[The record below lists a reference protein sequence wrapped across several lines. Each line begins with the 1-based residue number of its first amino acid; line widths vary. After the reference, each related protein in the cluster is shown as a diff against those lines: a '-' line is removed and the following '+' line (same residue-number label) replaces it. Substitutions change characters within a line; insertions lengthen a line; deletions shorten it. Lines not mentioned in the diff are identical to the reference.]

1 MSEPCSEDDGDL
13 REWAP
18 LSPFLKEIPIQT
30 RRGLFL
36 ENVIL
41 TCIDCTQDHFAVG
54 TNIGVVYWYNRVT
67 NEVQRLR
74 PQKSGSSITCVRVVS
89 SVDYMVAAGD
99 KAGTV
104 TIFKVPKPIP
114 EDLPEELKQNYSSN
128 IETFT
133 VGGMHSCEVTAL
145 EWSVNGQKLFS
156 GDIFGAVVF
165 TEIDFYMSLS
175 KACEVLNEK
184 YRIVQLS
191 FNHNRQTLLVATEF
205 RCIIVF
211 KNENWKVVQVGQKER
226 NRLCRLGGTFK
237 SQLLRPMDPVVYT
250 CRSGFRIWES
260 DKDGVVQK
268 TILFKDAMKRPHPK
282 IRLLKQLPV
291 DSSATI
297 TSQEFGPL
305 LVWKEVLLVTYN
317 QNNLLVLDPQKCS
330 VVTSLTSL
338 QNLHSLSVTSN
349 EIFFIEGPR
358 NIVRL
363 GYTPDLF
370 NGDSRNGSIFS
381 ELHVA
386 PVADTLMD
394 ITKRLKESANKFKPF
409 LNSSAVQRSMN
420 GHISDG
426 QEDIVTTAD
435 EAFELPP
442 VVPLNGENIK
452 ELTVDLSTKAIDP
465 RVQALDRIG
474 QQEFDEIIF
483 SSKKTVSKNQG
494 PKSKK
499 RSKKLDPKSPNAASD
514 NSDTVSVSP
523 SIQSA
528 ASEEDVNEDSSS
540 KQISRNANGNES
552 VGAIQDSTIASASIE
567 LEEKS
572 SVEDE
577 IDFGANLQKSI
588 EKRDYSD
595 NHIKKSSNIAVDET
609 STIAPARNPKS
620 TILNNLQIPVDFK
633 PDLRSPETILRDVQE
648 KERLLA
654 EAFDLKDVL
663 LSPQVSDGEDCAET
677 KTEEDIIKPDWRE
690 ETEKQLAEQNVTN
703 YELPS
708 ESSSLQP
715 SQEPVSQTDPS
726 SDQEQTSDNSFSDD
740 DEIEETKS
748 ELFCDVTT
756 SKYDYND
763 SNPIGSLSAAEW
775 METCIDGWVQYSCP
789 ETAQWLSV
797 CNEFVCMGGPHLS
810 LHWSLLSNSTSGLG
824 WQKLDY
830 EAVKVVVSSNGQ
842 IVWKLDFSG
851 AYALTDST
859 TSGPFGDSWKLIA
872 HKVESVSLANDEA
885 WFVTDGRVFYQDQ
898 LSRSCPTS
906 YSRIVPMPEMV
917 LKVCASDKV
926 VWVLTKMYEVFFRVS
941 SEDQNFP
948 EKNGWKKIEKPLNVH
963 IADIA
968 LGPKQIGWIIDN
980 SNNIYCSDDYT
991 TFMPTWWQVVISSY
1005 VFESPRNIRPEKF
1018 LGHKEKLLSIATCDS
1033 GIWITNKIDPFI
1045 HMNNTSVIGHQW
1057 CPVPLQDLSPLLKW
1071 RQICAEG
1078 VYEGVGQFW
1087 LLSKSG
1093 DLFFMKPHS
1102 MKIKSVLLPCR
1113 PSEVICLSAARHVL
1127 WLLTDRG
1134 DIFIRQGIDDANP
1147 EGLKW
1152 RNLNLEQIEKRVHLR
1167 HISCGSD
1174 VVWASDTKGDIH
1186 MAVGSAHS
1194 IATNTFPPAWVQ
1206 VEGKPNP
1213 NIIFSKVYVGPQTF
1227 MVWALDSKHN
1237 VYVREAIFPDFQL
1250 GLGWVLVRGIHA
1262 VHLCVSDVA
1271 VWAISPEG
1279 SVYRRYGI
1287 TQNNYIGDYW
1297 MRIPGS
1303 LTFLTVSLSE
1313 DMWGIS
1319 QDSNELLTH
1328 LRKIVTFADK
1338 SETTEDNEVWEMV

>member
-18 LSPFLKEIPIQT
+18 LSAFLKEIPIQT
-30 RRGLFL
+30 RKGLFL
-36 ENVIL
+36 ENVVL
-41 TCIDCTQDHFAVG
+41 TCIDCIQDHFAVG
-54 TNIGVVYWYNRVT
+54 TNIGVVYWYNRVS

-74 PQKSGSSITCVRVVS
+74 PQRSGASITCVRAVS

-99 KAGTV
+99 KNGTV
-104 TIFKVPKPIP
+104 TIFKLPKPIP
-114 EDLPEELKQNYSSN
+114 EEIPDALKQNYSSN
-128 IETFT
+128 VETFT

-156 GDIFGAVVF
+156 GDIFGIVVF
-165 TEIDFYMSLS
+165 TEIDFYMNLS

-211 KNENWKVVQVGQKER
+211 KNDNWKVVQVGQKER

-250 CRSGFRIWES
+250 CRSGFRIWQS

-268 TILFKDAMKRPHPK
+268 TILFKHHRALRRSHCK
-282 IRLLKQLPV
+282 
-291 DSSATI
+291 
-297 TSQEFGPL
+297 SQH
-305 LVWKEVLLVTYN
+305 
-317 QNNLLVLDPQKCS
+317 QSLD
-330 VVTSLTSL
+330 T
-338 QNLHSLSVTSN
+338 
-349 EIFFIEGPR
+349 
-358 NIVRL
+358 
-363 GYTPDLF
+363 
-370 NGDSRNGSIFS
+370 
-381 ELHVA
+381 
-386 PVADTLMD
+386 
-394 ITKRLKESANKFKPF
+394 
-409 LNSSAVQRSMN
+409 
-420 GHISDG
+420 
-426 QEDIVTTAD
+426 
-435 EAFELPP
+435 
-442 VVPLNGENIK
+442 
-452 ELTVDLSTKAIDP
+452 
-465 RVQALDRIG
+465 IG
-474 QQEFDEIIF
+474 QQQFDEIIF
-483 SSKKTVSKNQG
+483 SSKKIASKHQG
-494 PKSKK
+494 PNKSKRK
-499 RSKKLDPKSPNAASD
+499 NKKQDPRSPNAAATSD

-528 ASEEDVNEDSSS
+528 ASEDDINEDIPS
-540 KQISRNANGNES
+540 KQSSTNLNGNQLVRDVQYSKLVSIQLDES
-552 VGAIQDSTIASASIE
+552 SMVKDDNDSAI
-567 LEEKS
+567 
-572 SVEDE
+572 
-577 IDFGANLQKSI
+577 NLQNSI
-588 EKRDYSD
+588 EKRDSAD
-595 NHIKKSSNIAVDET
+595 NASERSSNIMAAEPSTT
-609 STIAPARNPKS
+609 SLARKPKS
-620 TILNNLQIPVDFK
+620 EILSNLEIPVDFK

-654 EAFDLKDVL
+654 EALDLQDVL
-663 LSPQVSDGEDCAET
+663 LSTEISDSEDCVET
-677 KTEEDIIKPDWRE
+677 KIEEDIVKPDWRE
-690 ETEKQLAEQNVTN
+690 ETEKQLAEQNALVAD
-703 YELPS
+703 ELQPES
-708 ESSSLQP
+708 SSLLLQPESSSLQLQP
-715 SQEPVSQTDPS
+715 SHSQTDHS
-726 SDQEQTSDNSFSDD
+726 SDQDQTSDNSFSDD
-740 DEIEETKS
+740 DEIGESKS
-748 ELFCDVTT
+748 AMLCDVSS
-756 SKYDYND
+756 SKYDYNN
-763 SNPIGSLSAAEW
+763 SHPTAAAAAEW
-775 METCIDGWVQYSCP
+775 MEGGCIDGWVQHSCP
-789 ETAQWLSV
+789 ETVQWLSV
-797 CNEFVCMGGPHLS
+797 CSEYVVMGGPHLS
-810 LHWSLLSNSTSGLG
+810 LHCSPLGTATSGLA
-824 WQKLDY
+824 WHKLDY
-830 EAVKVVVSSNGQ
+830 EAVKVVVSYNGQ

-851 AYALTDST
+851 AYALNDST

-872 HKVESVSLANDEA
+872 HKVESVSLTNDEA

-926 VWVLTKMYEVFFRVS
+926 VWVLTKIYEVFYRVNH
-941 SEDQNFP
+941 EDQKFP
-948 EKNGWKKIEKPLNVH
+948 LENNIWKKIEKPANVH

-968 LGPKQIGWIIDN
+968 LGPKHIGWIIDN
-980 SNNIYCSDDYT
+980 SNNIYCSDDFT
-991 TFMPTWWQVVISSY
+991 SFMPTWWQVVISSF
-1005 VFESPRNIRPEKF
+1005 VFESPRNVRPEKF

-1078 VYEGVGQFW
+1078 VYEGAGQFW

-1093 DLFFMKPHS
+1093 DLFFMKPNS
-1102 MKIKSVLLPCR
+1102 MKIKSVLGPCR
-1113 PSEVICLSAARHVL
+1113 PSEVLCLSAARHVL

-1147 EGLKW
+1147 EGFKW

-1167 HISCGSD
+1167 HICCGSD

-1213 NIIFSKVYVGPQTF
+1213 NIIFTKVYVGPQTF

-1250 GLGWVLVRGIHA
+1250 GLGWVPVRGIHA

-1303 LTFLTVSLSE
+1303 LTALTVSLSE

-1328 LRKIVTFADK
+1328 LQKIVAFGDK
-1338 SETTEDNEVWEMV
+1338 SDTTEDNEVWEMV